1 VAADQATPRARGGR
15 AAAGSAG
22 NLAAGP
28 GRPETDPRRTTAYG
42 TAYDTAGTGATRQS
56 AEADSVAYLPADS
69 VAHARAGH
77 NRFVWNLR
85 LEGVRPVEGVVNDE
99 GTYDGAMVPPGRY
112 AVRLTVDGHTESRPF
127 TVVDDPR
134 MGASPAELAAAYDYT
149 RRTVAKVNE
158 VADAAR
164 HIADVKRALEARV
177 AAAKGQPY
185 ARQVTDAAR
194 PVIDSLEAVR
204 AELVD
209 VHSQVDQIT
218 LHYPVKV
225 YNQLLNVNRMA
236 QSFDR
241 APTEQAHAVLRELG
255 AQVDALVGRMR
266 ALERNEVEAF
276 NRLVAGLPMPAVP
289 VAAPAAVP

>member
-1 VAADQATPRARGGR
+1 
-15 AAAGSAG
+15 
-22 NLAAGP
+22 
-28 GRPETDPRRTTAYG
+28 
-42 TAYDTAGTGATRQS
+42 
-56 AEADSVAYLPADS
+56 
-69 VAHARAGH
+69 
-77 NRFVWNLR
+77 
-85 LEGVRPVEGVVNDE
+85 VRPVEGVVNDE

-158 VADAAR
+158 VADARATSPTSSAPRGPRRRREGAALRPAGDRRGAPGDRLAR
-164 HIADVKRALEARV
+164 GGARGAGGRALAGRPDH
-177 AAAKGQPY
+177 AALPGEGLQP
-185 ARQVTDAAR
+185 AAQR
-194 PVIDSLEAVR
+194 EPHG
-204 AELVD
+204 AELR
-209 VHSQVDQIT
+209 
-218 LHYPVKV
+218 P
-225 YNQLLNVNRMA
+225 R
-236 QSFDR
+236 
-241 APTEQAHAVLRELG
+241 PTEQAHAVLRELG